1 MFSWHEEP
9 GWSLFCRAN
18 IIMSRSGSSSY
29 ITLYCSIRIC
39 NTHSRLGPYTSMPS
53 SSFFKCLQVIL
64 STATSAKKGS
74 AHWALCRSGS
84 SPATA
89 AVKAEGKWTPFWV
102 SRLQTSCKCVFTDK
116 GSQRCCIQLDV
127 FSSRRRKAALVNR
140 PHRVLWKRGSTRR
153 ASHKGVNDSAIERIN
168 NWIITLKI
176 HKYARVCIWHLAC

>member
-39 NTHSRLGPYTSMPS
+39 NTHSRLGPYAIIII
-53 SSFFKCLQVIL
+53 LQV
-64 STATSAKKGS
+64 SAGNFIHSHISQKGS

-176 HKYARVCIWHLAC
+176 HKYARVCIWRLAC